1 MRVARAVEKATT
13 RSNAGDGYLL
23 LSRNYA
29 PSDDLS
35 PYVRQHYV
43 FEAHLPEDFELI
55 DTLMSETAFIRIL
68 LKGDWAAQY
77 SAGTWS
83 NFGQVPLMGAN
94 GVPLRVRVRG
104 PFLVVGISLRPAGW
118 RSLFDCPASDIADHA
133 MPLGAHWGALAEQL
147 VQDVAAAGDDAAIVG
162 AIESVVRT
170 RLGEVGRRPP
180 VAAMARFEHIARHDS
195 TMPVADIADLLSLS
209 TRQLERNCK
218 ATFGHT
224 PKVILRRSRFL
235 DTSQAMRGF
244 GDPSEEQLTALR
256 YFDQSHLNRE
266 FRHFFDMTPGQF
278 EKATTPLFT
287 AGLKLRADGRA

>member
-1 MRVARAVEKATT
+1 
-13 RSNAGDGYLL
+13 LL

-35 PYVRQHYV
+35 PYIRQHYV
-43 FEAHLPEDFELI
+43 FEAHLPEGFELI
-55 DTLMSETAFIRIL
+55 DQLMSETAFIRIL
-68 LKGDWAAQY
+68 LKGDWAAKFRTRAWE
-77 SAGTWS
+77 S
-83 NFGQVPLMGAN
+83 FGRSPLMGAN
-94 GVPLRVRVRG
+94 GVPLPVRVRG
-104 PFLVVGISLRPAGW
+104 PFVVVGIALRPMGW

-133 MPLGAHWGALAEQL
+133 VPLGEHWGALAEQL
-147 VQDVAAAGDDAAIVG
+147 VRDVAAADDDGAIVR
-162 AIESVVRT
+162 AIESVVRA
-170 RLGEVGRRPP
+170 RLAEVGRPLP
-180 VAAMARFEHIARHDS
+180 LTAMGRFEHIARHDS
-195 TMPVADIADLLSLS
+195 TMPVADIADLLGIS
-209 TRQLERNCK
+209 TRQLERTCK